1 MSEPDAIALAG
12 ADPERLAAAIHAE
25 AIGDE
30 ARAARLRAG
39 AQQSAAETPSDLDTA
54 RRFQTVLELGYLVAS
69 ADGFDDRERSSLAR
83 LLESI
88 TGAALDHDVLELHFR
103 DLDEGVAALGRRE
116 RLARVAAELE
126 VEHDR
131 IEALELATLIALAD
145 GKLGAPELDVLVEA
159 GGHMDIAPTKVR
171 ALVDG
176 VGARVKARLA

>member
-1 MSEPDAIALAG
+1 MSELDAIALAG
-12 ADPERLAAAIHAE
+12 ADPERLATAIHAE
-25 AIGDE
+25 ATGDE

-39 AQQSAAETPSDLDTA
+39 AEQSAAAAPSDSDTA

-88 TGAALDHDVLELHFR
+88 TGAALDHDALELHFR
-103 DLDEGVAALGRRE
+103 DLDDGALVLGRRE

-126 VEHDR
+126 AEAER

-145 GKLGAPELDVLVEA
+145 GRLGAPELDVLVEA
-159 GGHMDIAPTKVR
+159 GGHMDIAPARVR
-171 ALVDG
+171 ALIDD
-176 VGARVKARLA
+176 VGAREKARLR